1 MKKLIALILAV
12 LLCLSLFGCQAENDE
27 EPKKTTKKND
37 KKTEERRESVSTPL
51 LYKVSDDAGN
61 VIWLLGSIHVGMED
75 YYPLPDYVL
84 DAFDG
89 SDALAVEA
97 DIVALEKDLK
107 EQVKAMSVL
116 VYTDGSTI
124 DEHIPAE
131 LYEQAVE
138 IIQDN
143 MRYTSAYDSYIPA
156 FWSSLVDNIVIAKLD
171 IDPGLGVDRHLIKRA
186 YKADKA
192 VEEVE
197 SVMFQYSVL
206 AGFSE
211 ELQIMMLEGSV
222 AGYEDMEAYGQQVQ
236 AMMDAWMVGNEE
248 ELAALIQAEETF
260 ESEEEAALYAEYND
274 ALVTQRNLSMTE
286 YAVEALESGRELF
299 ICVGAAH
306 IVGEGAMAELLR
318 EMGYTV
324 EVVR

>member
-1 MKKLIALILAV
+1 MKRWIALLLAV
-12 LLCLSLFGCQAENDE
+12 LLCLSLLGCQAEIEDKIE
-27 EPKKTTKKND
+27 KVTKKD
-37 KKTEERRESVSTPL
+37 PEKTEESRESVSTPL
-51 LYKVSDDAGN
+51 LYKVSDDGGN

-97 DIVALEKDLK
+97 DIVAFEKDLK
-107 EQVKAMSVL
+107 AQVQAMSVL
-116 VYTDGSTI
+116 VYADGTTI
-124 DEHIPAE
+124 DEHIPEE
-131 LYEQAVE
+131 LYEKAVE

-143 MRYTSAYDSYIPA
+143 TLYTKAYDSYIPA
-156 FWSSLVDNIVIAKLD
+156 FWSNLVDNIIITKLEF
-171 IDPGLGVDRHLIKRA
+171 DPSLGVDRHLIKRA
-186 YKADKA
+186 YKTDKA

-197 SVMFQYSVL
+197 SAMFQYGVL

-211 ELQIMMLEGSV
+211 ELQIMLLESSV
-222 AGYEDMEAYGQQVQ
+222 ASYEDMEAYGQQVQ
-236 AMMDAWMVGNEE
+236 ALMDAWMVGDEG

-286 YAVEALESGRELF
+286 YAVEALESGQELF

-306 IVGEGAMAELLR
+306 VVGEGAMAELLR

-324 EVVR
+324 ELVR